1 MEAKVLSIQGQE
13 VRDIDL
19 NDDVFGLDPR
29 EGSIYYALN
38 AELANMRVGT
48 ASTKT
53 RGEVRGSSAKPY
65 SQKGTGRARAG
76 HKRSPIWVGG
86 GTVFGPKPRD
96 YHQRIPRK
104 MKRSAMKSVLSRQVQ
119 AGQLK
124 VVEDFTIES
133 GKTRDLMSILKNLVQ
148 ENLRTVMILGND
160 DRLIKRA
167 GNNIPWLHFLS
178 YNRLR
183 CHDLFYAQQ
192 VLVVESGITGLNEFY
207 GSTK

>member
-13 VRDIDL
+13 VRSVEL
-19 NDDVFGLDPR
+19 NDDVFGLEPR
-29 EGSIYYALN
+29 EGSIYYAVN

-53 RGEVRGSSAKPY
+53 RGEIRGSGAKPY

-104 MKRSAMKSVLSRQVQ
+104 MKRSAMKSVLSKQVK
-119 AGQLK
+119 ANQLK

-133 GKTRDLMSILKNLVQ
+133 GKTRELVSLLKNLVS
-148 ENLRTVMILGND
+148 ENQRTVMILGSD
-160 DRLIKRA
+160 DRMIKRA
-167 GNNIPWLHFLS
+167 GSNIPWLHFLS

-183 CHDLFYAQQ
+183 CHDLYYAQQ
-192 VLVVESGITGLNEFY
+192 VLVLESGVKGLNEFY
-207 GSTK
+207 GSTE